1 MKKMLKL
8 QLVTTL
14 LESSQINSQPKM
26 RFPFRSM
33 VFNSILVS
41 KQKVSIKSK
50 GKCKLGL
57 QNLLGKVSF

>member
-8 QLVTTL
+8 QLVTML

-33 VFNSILVS
+33 VLTAF
-41 KQKVSIKSK
+41 
-50 GKCKLGL
+50 
-57 QNLLGKVSF
+57 